1 MHTDEFTL
9 MNIHEGEYFR
19 IMVVQILMSSLLGER
34 TDGLQQ
40 RKLAIKAESHRP
52 THVAVAALQANAN
65 NLTNASGFEGCY
77 LRNRCGFVRHKHID
91 ISRQSI
97 LEAGVDAQLACIGQD
112 NVLLRVLKHQRVN
125 AHLV

>member
-40 RKLAIKAESHRP
+40 RKLAIKAESRRP
-52 THVAVAALQANAN
+52 THVAVAALQAHAN
-65 NLTNASGFEGCY
+65 NLANTSSFEGCY
-77 LRNRCGFVRHKHID
+77 LRNRCGFVRHKHVD
-91 ISRQSI
+91 I
-97 LEAGVDAQLACIGQD
+97 GW
-112 NVLLRVLKHQRVN
+112 
-125 AHLV
+125 